1 LAFSPAKLQRLK
13 TLHHLNVPCLAPE
26 RTDFLQSIGIDAET
40 TPVGIIARL
49 GMRSTGWGFRG
60 SEPPARTLPNIR
72 RRQRTGS
79 FI

>member
-49 GMRSTGWGFRG
+49 EHALDRWRFW
-60 SEPPARTLPNIR
+60 A
-72 RRQRTGS
+72 
-79 FI
+79 

>member
-49 GMRSTGWGFRG
+49 EHALDRMGVLG
-60 SEPPARTLPNIR
+60 SESCTDVAKH
-72 RRQRTGS
+72 QKAS
-79 FI
+79 ADK